1 MAASWGLSRTLI
13 KITPAGDLLMLD
25 FINSNI
31 YKVQLPPELPGSTRC
46 AAPLAAA
53 RLDQPSATSA
63 ARELFRWRR
72 SSLELV
78 MAVTDGGSRLHCK
91 EVVLTPTHL
100 AIGMEYAAAGEL
112 FERICNAGRFSEDEA
127 RFFFQQLISGVSYCH
142 SMGPESDDDDKKPA
156 TGRQKMR
163 SSRLWFS
170 GLERWRQC

>member
-1 MAASWGLSRTLI
+1 MAASWGLSRTPVE
-13 KITPAGDLLMLD
+13 ITPAGDLLVLD

-31 YKVQLPPELPGSTRC
+31 YRVQLPPELPRSTRC
-46 AAPLAAA
+46 AAPPA
-53 RLDQPSATSA
+53 RLDQPSATSS

-78 MAVTDGGSRLHCK
+78 TAATDGGSRLHCK
-91 EVVLTPTHL
+91 EVWNMLL
-100 AIGMEYAAAGEL
+100 L
-112 FERICNAGRFSEDEA
+112 A

-142 SMGPESDDDDKKPA
+142 SMGLESDDDDKKKPA